1 MPPHPTFGGFGI
13 MRGMRIFA
21 MMMLCPA
28 VALCA
33 DKPLPM
39 AYDVAVI
46 GGGAAGIAG
55 EALELMDNVLKE
67 APEEERKVIEKVCDR
82 YEIFRTDGQALV
94 LLEQFKRAGGAD
106 DENGIT
112 EKVTARAVAFSSD

>member
-1 MPPHPTFGGFGI
+1 

-67 APEEERKVIEKVCDR
+67 GPEEERKVREKER
-82 YEIFRTDGQALV
+82 KEKEKIAAKEKAKNARKKARELRKA
-94 LLEQFKRAGGAD
+94 KR
-106 DENGIT
+106 EE
-112 EKVTARAVAFSSD
+112 EKAKLAANR